1 MNSPQ
6 RIRIGTS
13 EVDGTFWS
21 EGTAIAGLLERD
33 HGIASD
39 ILDAGQA
46 SIENGQRLDT
56 GLIELGFMASN
67 WIGRAYRADAPFE
80 SPVQIRNVAPA
91 NSGAMFFITRA
102 DSALRTVRDMVGKK
116 VAIGPQGSGM
126 VQHIHTIFGVLGVSF
141 DDFTPAYL
149 SFEDGGAALEA
160 GEVDAQWQC
169 PYPRDQCSG
178 R

>member
-56 GLIELGFMASN
+56 GLIELGFMACLL
-67 WIGRAYRADAPFE
+67 YT
-80 SPVQIRNVAPA
+80 SP
-91 NSGAMFFITRA
+91 S
-102 DSALRTVRDMVGKK
+102 
-116 VAIGPQGSGM
+116 
-126 VQHIHTIFGVLGVSF
+126 
-141 DDFTPAYL
+141 
-149 SFEDGGAALEA
+149 
-160 GEVDAQWQC
+160 
-169 PYPRDQCSG
+169 PRDGLLS
-178 R
+178 RMPSSA